1 MLSPGD
7 DPERVGGGANVCLE
21 FQQRGQEGRDL
32 LVGDGR
38 LRLERSSELVQDSED
53 ALAASEPRRT
63 QCRLRALR
71 DLEEGRL
78 ERLGQ
83 CRGEGLLGAGPQRAH
98 GAQRIGHS
106 LLPPRLTHLVQQGDG
121 GSTAFQQVGQE
132 SEVGHSTG
140 TIRDACHRAH
150 RPQLLVELA
159 DVPARVA
166 DSDDVDDAGVDL
178 AEGPRA

>member
-1 MLSPGD
+1 M
-7 DPERVGGGANVCLE
+7 
-21 FQQRGQEGRDL
+21 
-32 LVGDGR
+32 
-38 LRLERSSELVQDSED
+38 
-53 ALAASEPRRT
+53 
-63 QCRLRALR
+63 
-71 DLEEGRL
+71 
-78 ERLGQ
+78 
-83 CRGEGLLGAGPQRAH
+83 
-98 GAQRIGHS
+98 
-106 LLPPRLTHLVQQGDG
+106 G